1 MPMSDSDTSRPLLDP
16 EHKSTEFEYAHRSFK
31 LRSLLVTVGLAVMI
45 VAATGTRMESRALFA
60 VGADAAEQ
68 FQDQG
73 NEPAPGVVH
82 DSIQPH
88 AAPHRPADEIVK
100 EIETYRQIA
109 RRQLEGEEWIQ
120 AHTKIV
126 TLVADLRRMY
136 PDDVRVATFL
146 PDRWLSLK
154 LIDGVDRRVN
164 LDHSDR
170 MAELNAEIGEVL
182 NTTEDS
188 SLQRSASF
196 FQIVLRLQKP
206 IDGPVA
212 AALAE
217 TFARQWP
224 DDNRAGELFYNAAMK
239 LDRAWSI
246 RIGLVVLMVVIGALV
261 AATSRNRPP
270 RPRRRWMLT
279 VVLGLLGVAILAA
292 VLVTWGGPGTRQ
304 MAITSMLVQMVFEN
318 VRSVVW
324 TSRTAVVVAL
334 SVAAALTL
342 VVVRRRYFGTFMQRV
357 SAVRLWVIG
366 FSTALA
372 VCCAMDAILV
382 SHKRTELA
390 RRIVDEYPDSF
401 RGRMVRGQERQR
413 ERIGQPF
420 ELEFTDAISGR
431 TVSMKQFRGKIVVV
445 DFWATSCGPCRREI
459 PELKRLY
466 AQYHDQGV
474 EFIGVSQDGPE
485 EDGGFA
491 ELKSFVAKE
500 QIPWPQFYE
509 GHDSS
514 ALLTGSAVNDFSES
528 WGIDGIPTVFLIDA
542 DGNLYSTEAQG
553 KLDTLISK
561 LLKMPNTSAL

>member
-1 MPMSDSDTSRPLLDP
+1 
-16 EHKSTEFEYAHRSFK
+16 
-31 LRSLLVTVGLAVMI
+31 
-45 VAATGTRMESRALFA
+45 
-60 VGADAAEQ
+60 
-68 FQDQG
+68 
-73 NEPAPGVVH
+73 
-82 DSIQPH
+82 
-88 AAPHRPADEIVK
+88 
-100 EIETYRQIA
+100 
-109 RRQLEGEEWIQ
+109 
-120 AHTKIV
+120 
-126 TLVADLRRMY
+126 
-136 PDDVRVATFL
+136 
-146 PDRWLSLK
+146 
-154 LIDGVDRRVN
+154 
-164 LDHSDR
+164 
-170 MAELNAEIGEVL
+170 
-182 NTTEDS
+182 
-188 SLQRSASF
+188 LQE
-196 FQIVLRLQKP
+196 P

-279 VVLGLLGVAILAA
+279 VVLGLLGIAILAA
-292 VLVTWGGPGTRQ
+292 VLVTWGVLPGARQ

-342 VVVRRRYFGTFMQRV
+342 VIVRRRYFGTFMQRV

-366 FSTALA
+366 FSAALA
-372 VCCAMDAILV
+372 VCCAMDASLV

-401 RGRMVRGQERQR
+401 RGRMVRGQDRQR

-514 ALLTGSAVNDFSES
+514 ALLTGSAVSDFSES
-528 WGIDGIPTVFLIDA
+528 WGIEGIPTVFLIDA

-553 KLDTLISK
+553 KLDTLIPK